1 MFAMDYKKYLNLKLL
16 LSNRDER
23 PSVLSC
29 KVPVI
34 LLVLVCVIVGG
45 MRLKPSC
52 ILKSVDTPFKTLTN
66 HNADNGASII

>member
-45 MRLKPSC
+45 EVS
-52 ILKSVDTPFKTLTN
+52 D
-66 HNADNGASII
+66 